1 MKKLIVG
8 VITVCVLLV
17 VSVTATLRLLRGKD
31 GTNENGETI

>member
-17 VSVTATLRLLRGKD
+17 VSVTATLRLPRGKG
-31 GTNENGETI
+31 GTNETV